1 MYNVSSAYL
10 LAAKSVSQQHR
21 IYGTI
26 GTQNF
31 DESNIVEGSFQ
42 INNQSTDTD
51 DVVLGSCYVGQLNA
65 EFTGMNIGW
74 NNWINKTITVYF
86 GILGAGNV
94 WQDIPFG
101 IYKIKE
107 AKHTLSGVQVT
118 AYDNMIKF
126 DKPIKKN
133 HFTSEGSIYN
143 IITQICTDRNV
154 TLGNTMSEIDNM
166 PNGQRTLR
174 VFGYWPGTTD
184 YSNDIETYRDLL
196 HWVAQTMGCFA
207 TIDRL
212 GRLVFKRYNQSIV
225 DELGP
230 SDRITGATFEDYIT
244 HYTGVYFTNVDSST
258 EDYYGYDPE
267 ALETELDEVTDE
279 AEGIQDDI
287 ADVDA
292 DLVELEEKYV
302 AHEITEQEYLEQKA
316 ELESQRKALVKQQ
329 KQLEKRIAWLTQALD
344 SADDGADMDMGANP
358 LLMDSTFSIRENE
371 RKAVLNAL
379 ATISYTPFTASVACG
394 AHYDL
399 GDMIQ
404 FSGGL
409 YNSASDCFGCIM
421 AFTYTHN
428 GGMEIQGF
436 GKNPA
441 LTLVKSK
448 TDKSVKVASK
458 NASTAIS
465 GGGGGSGGG
474 GYIIAAKIE
483 ISIVEF
489 TT

>member
-26 GTQNF
+26 GTYNF
-31 DESNIVEGSFQ
+31 NESNIVEGSFQ
-42 INNQSTDTD
+42 ISNQSTDSD

-65 EFTGMNIGW
+65 EFTGVNIGW
-74 NNWINKTITVYF
+74 NNWINKNITVYF
-86 GILGAGNV
+86 GILGPGDV

-118 AYDNMIKF
+118 AYDRMIRF
-126 DKPIKKN
+126 DKPINKN
-133 HFTSEGSIYN
+133 HFNTEGSIYN
-143 IITQICTDRNV
+143 IIQQICSDRNV
-154 TLGNTMSEIDNM
+154 PLGNTMAEIDAM

-196 HWVAQTMGCFA
+196 HWVAQAMGCFA

-212 GRLVFKRYNQSIV
+212 GQLVFRRYNQQIV

-230 SDRITGATFEDYIT
+230 GSRIAGATFEDYIT
-244 HYTGVYFTNVDSST
+244 HYTGVYFTNVDSGT

-267 ALETELDEVTDE
+267 ALEDELDAVTDE

-292 DLVELEEKYV
+292 ALLELERKHE
-302 AHEITEQEYLEQKA
+302 AHEITDEEYLEQKA
-316 ELESQRKALVKQQ
+316 ALDSQKKELEKTRKK
-329 KQLEKRIAWLTQALD
+329 LEKRIAWLTQALD

-371 RKAVLNAL
+371 RKAVLNSL
-379 ATISYTPFTASVACG
+379 GTISYTPFTASVVCG

-409 YNSASDCFGCIM
+409 YNSSSDCFGCIM

-428 GGMEIQGF
+428 QGMEIQGF

-441 LTLVKSK
+441 ITMVKSR
-448 TDKSVKVASK
+448 TDKNVKVASK
-458 NASTAIS
+458 NASTAMS

-474 GYIIAAKIE
+474 GFIIAAKNE
-483 ISIVEF
+483 ISIVEY